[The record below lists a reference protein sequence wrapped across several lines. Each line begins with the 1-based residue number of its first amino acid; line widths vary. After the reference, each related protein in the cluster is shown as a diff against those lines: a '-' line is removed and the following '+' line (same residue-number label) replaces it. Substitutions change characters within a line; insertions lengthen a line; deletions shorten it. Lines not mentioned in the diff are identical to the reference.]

1 MRNISRRLELW
12 KNNWNSPFL
21 ISLIFD
27 KSSLLSVCVF
37 YALCILFWLLS
48 WSVLSVGEKK
58 CCEYLILQTEK
69 SKLIRESW
77 LNSIPVKISTFKA
90 HHITACIHLI
100 SANVLKSVS
109 GECFPSSNL
118 LKPLR
123 ISIYVYIYIYP
134 ELWSYEKR
142 LSRATLSHVPENF
155 SKLNFPPVM
164 HEKKLTFVWLVF

>member
-123 ISIYVYIYIYP
+123 ISIYVYIYI
-134 ELWSYEKR
+134 LSYEVMRNDWVGR
-142 LSRATLSHVPENF
+142 LS
-155 SKLNFPPVM
+155 
-164 HEKKLTFVWLVF
+164 LTFQKIFPN